1 MSVTINGKTYQGRNI
16 QVINN
21 RVIIDG
27 KEVTEKGMAKNGIL
41 KVQVEGTLES
51 LITDASVEAGLVKG
65 DIQAGGSVSCDDV
78 DGDVQAGGSVTCGK
92 VGGDIM
98 AGGSVRHG

>member
-1 MSVTINGKTYQGRNI
+1 MSVRINGKTYNGRSVQI
-16 QVINN
+16 INN

-27 KEVTEKGMAKNGIL
+27 KEVTEEGMAKDSIL
-41 KVQVEGTLES
+41 TIKVEGTIENLT
-51 LITDASVEAGLVKG
+51 TDASVEAGLIQG
-65 DIQAGGSVSCDDV
+65 DVQAGGSVTCDDV

-92 VGGDIM
+92 VNGDIM